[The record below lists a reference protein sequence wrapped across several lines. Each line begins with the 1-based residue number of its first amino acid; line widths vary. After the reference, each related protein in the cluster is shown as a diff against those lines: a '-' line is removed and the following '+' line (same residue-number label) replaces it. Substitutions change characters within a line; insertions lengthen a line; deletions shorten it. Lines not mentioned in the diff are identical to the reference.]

1 MQFARPPI
9 IPAIATVNRRSQR
22 MQISLVAVLC
32 HSIGAFVPEAVNT
45 LPVSVCREVI
55 VIKDDLPMQS
65 CMLSQPA
72 LADWKGRSIYRSD
85 QWWIT
90 QIKCVPGDYV
100 PKERV

>member
-1 MQFARPPI
+1 
-9 IPAIATVNRRSQR
+9 

-45 LPVSVCREVI
+45 LPASVCREVI

-72 LADWKGRSIYRSD
+72 LAD
-85 QWWIT
+85 
-90 QIKCVPGDYV
+90 
-100 PKERV
+100 